1 MNLPLCT
8 NSQNLLLLVLL
19 LLAHPMG
26 NSRENEAR
34 DLGTYT
40 VLYIYEEYPAFTHM
54 MLLIPSRSSGSMSS
68 SEEGVAALKIEKVI
82 LVRYSVGPVL
92 QASSIS
98 CCRDTHY
105 SVFVFSR
112 ETSMIKQGVLVR
124 RVSKSWNKA
133 WADRRRDGA
142 AAAKTD

>member
-68 SEEGVAALKIEKVI
+68 SEEVVAALKIKKVI
-82 LVRYSVGPVL
+82 LIR
-92 QASSIS
+92 
-98 CCRDTHY
+98 
-105 SVFVFSR
+105 
-112 ETSMIKQGVLVR
+112 
-124 RVSKSWNKA
+124 
-133 WADRRRDGA
+133 
-142 AAAKTD
+142 